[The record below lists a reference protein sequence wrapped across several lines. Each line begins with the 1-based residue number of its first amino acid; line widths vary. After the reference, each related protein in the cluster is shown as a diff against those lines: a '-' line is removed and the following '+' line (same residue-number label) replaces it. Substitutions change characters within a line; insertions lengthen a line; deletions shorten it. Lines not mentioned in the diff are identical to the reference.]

1 MVPWYFVILFFFQVC
16 PKPNQAAIYTAV
28 NGGGTDY
35 FAMLSNT
42 VLSAHGTI
50 AEFCG
55 VNKNVASFAV
65 KTYLR
70 YALLQIDGEG
80 MREQFWLDLSTA
92 DDQVKELAEVQDG
105 VLSDVVAD
113 LECGDCVQLD
123 WIQVKHSGK
132 VVRQIQ
138 ALGRLSSTDEKMLRR
153 QFPVPQIMSRKV
165 DGKNMF
171 DMKSASISASSDHNA
186 SMLCQPCNTLAEIP
200 VLEPEKTSLTK
211 HVVRKYSIAIILAIS
226 LRFVLQK
233 M

>member
-1 MVPWYFVILFFFQVC
+1 
-16 PKPNQAAIYTAV
+16 
-28 NGGGTDY
+28 
-35 FAMLSNT
+35 MLSNN

-55 VNKNVASFAV
+55 VNENVASFAV
-65 KTYLR
+65 NTYLR

-80 MREQFWLDLSTA
+80 MRQQFSLDLSTA

-105 VLSDVVAD
+105 VLSDVIAD

-165 DGKNMF
+165 DEKNMF
-171 DMKSASISASSDHNA
+171 DMKRASFSASSDDN
-186 SMLCQPCNTLAEIP
+186 SSVLCQPCNTPAEIP
-200 VLEPEKTSLTK
+200 VPEPEKTTLK
-211 HVVRKYSIAIILAIS
+211 KYSIAIILAIS
-226 LRFVLQK
+226 LKFVLQK